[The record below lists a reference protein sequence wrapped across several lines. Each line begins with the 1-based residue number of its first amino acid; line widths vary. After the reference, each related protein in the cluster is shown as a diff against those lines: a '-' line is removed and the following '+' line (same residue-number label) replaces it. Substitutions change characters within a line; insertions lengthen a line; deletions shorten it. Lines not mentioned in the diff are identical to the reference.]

1 MNFVSKP
8 VTQLPEA
15 ESVTNDDQI
24 LVYNDT
30 DGKAYRARGTLFRG
44 DPATING
51 VNTLT
56 LDAGENITATQE
68 GDTLHISATDTVYDV
83 ATTTDDGLMSAAD
96 KAKLDNSNS
105 FTDADVM
112 TLETADE
119 KSTAAFSAIDNLL
132 TAIQVPVYKRYI
144 SYGAFHLNA
153 SSGGKLDDFHVSSSM
168 SGQTVY
174 VALLT
179 PFYVYRSSENNRVV
193 TDPEPVI
200 RTATVGADGSVNASF
215 SLNSRDYYIFVTTT
229 DLAALAS
236 TGESSGE
243 IKPVRILFTCRYTR
257 NTGVFMGLNNIPGI
271 SMTDFADKLGYSL
284 RYEQITDM
292 TPEAVATTTRDAVFM
307 YDGSEY
313 YELAGT
319 KPSEIPNQNATYY
332 RCLYQRKEL

>member
-1 MNFVSKP
+1 MSDIDLGLVIGPHFTPSVDREGNLSWTNNGELENPAP
-8 VTQLPEA
+8 VNIKGE
-15 ESVTNDDQI
+15 
-24 LVYNDT
+24 
-30 DGKAYRARGTLFRG
+30 
-44 DPATING
+44 PATING

-56 LDAGENITATQE
+56 IDAGNNVTVTQS
-68 GDTLHISATDTVYDV
+68 GDTLRISATDTVYDT
-83 ATTTDDGLMSAAD
+83 ATTSADGLMSAAD
-96 KAKLDNSNS
+96 KEKLDTSNR
-105 FTDADVM
+105 FTDADVL
-112 TLETADE
+112 TLETAGE
-119 KSTAAFSAIDNLL
+119 KSNAAFSAIDDLL
-132 TAIQVPVYKRYI
+132 TGLQVPVYKRYI
-144 SYGAFHLNA
+144 SYGVFHLNA
-153 SSGGKLDDFHVSSSM
+153 PSGGKLDDFHVSSSM

-200 RTATVGADGSVNASF
+200 RTATVAADGSVNASF

-229 DLAALAS
+229 DLDALYS
-236 TGESSGE
+236 PGEDSGE

-257 NTGVFMGLNNIPGI
+257 NTGVFMGLDNIPGA
-271 SMTDFADKLGYSL
+271 SMPDFADKLGYSL

-292 TPEAVATTTRDAVFM
+292 TPEAVVTTTSDAVFM

>member
-1 MNFVSKP
+1 MGKVRQFIGNIRGPKGDTFTPSVDSDLNLSWSNDGD
-8 VTQLPEA
+8 LPNP
-15 ESVTNDDQI
+15 ESVS
-24 LVYNDT
+24 L
-30 DGKAYRARGTLFRG
+30 KPPL
-44 DPATING
+44 AT
-51 VNTLT
+51 V
-56 LDAGENITATQE
+56 
-68 GDTLHISATDTVYDV
+68 SA
-83 ATTTDDGLMSAAD
+83 DGLMSASD
-96 KAKLDNSNS
+96 KAKLDSSNR
-105 FTDADVM
+105 FTDADVL
-112 TLETADE
+112 TLETAGE
-119 KSTAAFSAIDNLL
+119 KSNAAFSAIDDLL
-132 TAIQVPVYKRYI
+132 TGLQVPVYKRFI

-153 SSGGKLDDFHVSSSM
+153 PSGGKLDDFHVSSSM
-168 SGQTVY
+168 AGQTVY

-257 NTGVFMGLNNIPGI
+257 NTGVFMGLDNIPGV

-292 TPEAVATTTRDAVFM
+292 TPEAVATTTGDAVFM

>member
-1 MNFVSKP
+1 MDWMSYFM
-8 VTQLPEA
+8 
-15 ESVTNDDQI
+15 
-24 LVYNDT
+24 
-30 DGKAYRARGTLFRG
+30 GMR
-44 DPATING
+44 DPAAGGGTSDYAALSNKPSIGG
-51 VNTLT
+51 VTLSGNKT
-56 LDAGENITATQE
+56 AEDLGLVAVEAGK
-68 GDTLHISATDTVYDV
+68 
-83 ATTTDDGLMSAAD
+83 GLSGND
-96 KAKLDNSNS
+96 

-112 TLETADE
+112 TLETAGE
-119 KSTAAFSAIDNLL
+119 KSTAAFSAIDDLL
-132 TAIQVPVYKRYI
+132 TGLQVPVYKRYI

-153 SSGGKLDDFHVSSSM
+153 PSGGKLDDFHVASNM
-168 SGQTVY
+168 AGQTVY

-200 RTATVGADGSVNASF
+200 RTATVAADGSVNASF

-236 TGESSGE
+236 TGESSGK

-257 NTGVFMGLNNIPGI
+257 NTGVFMGLDNIPGV

-292 TPEAVATTTRDAVFM
+292 TPEAVATTTGDAVFM